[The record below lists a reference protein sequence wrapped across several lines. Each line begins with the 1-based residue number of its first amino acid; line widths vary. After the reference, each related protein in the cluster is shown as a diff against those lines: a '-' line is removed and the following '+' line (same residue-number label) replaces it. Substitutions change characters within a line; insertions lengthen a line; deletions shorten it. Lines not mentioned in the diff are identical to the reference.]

1 MNDTIPPK
9 YYGKMIRDRIPEI
22 IRNAGQVPFVST
34 VSGLEY
40 TQAAREK
47 LLEEAYELFQVTCDE
62 PKPDK
67 LLTESADVL
76 EVVLALLKQQDLGLG
91 DLLQRLEQRR
101 EERGGFEQG
110 FFLESIGQP
119 WPDQLDTDQ
128 SRFIFNSSDSS
139 SLLALVR
146 SELERSEAAWIASAF
161 YTPGIINILTHDLN
175 RFLARGGTAQVI
187 LSTMGNFTAPEYIE
201 HLRDFIP
208 GLALRVYHPPGTP
221 FNQSPNRNFHLK
233 AYLFRHRTGKG
244 SAIIGSSNLTEAGFL
259 NNIEWNYY
267 TSGEVNLPL
276 AEHGRTLWQTAVA
289 EYSALWDGQCTVAD
303 EAFLSGYRERYRQ
316 RQITAPNALFTD
328 KAGYG
333 QPHSWQA
340 AHSEYGEQLS
350 SDSPAMRTE
359 QPSITPNAAQAA
371 ALQRLQAL
379 RDRGARAAA
388 VIAATGVGKTYLA
401 ALDFAQSGKEKILFI
416 VHRENILR
424 KASKSFMD
432 VLGKGANVAVYSGTS
447 RTPDHGATAVFAM
460 IQTLSRKANLQRFHP
475 GEFDYIVVDEF
486 HHAEAPSYRKV
497 IDYFQP
503 EFLLGLT
510 ATPERMDGGNVLRLC
525 ENTIA
530 YELRLLEA
538 VDRGLLAPFQYFAV
552 HDPTDYEQIAW
563 KRTDYDEEQLNKAL
577 MTDTRT
583 AIIAHNL
590 RRFLPYT
597 GKIKALAFCSSVQH
611 AIYTAKRLTVD
622 HGLPSLALVGTSSE
636 QEREAAMR
644 RLEDEQDPLNILC
657 CVDIFNEGVDI
668 PKLSHV
674 LFLRPTQS
682 FTIFLQQLGR
692 GLRTAPHKEQLV
704 VIDFVGNFK
713 KSHVAP
719 LALAGFTSV
728 QDYIQRYNGR
738 ETGNTLF
745 QRLPKGCFLSP
756 DLEVQKVWQH
766 SIRGIIE
773 RMPLKDRLLA
783 LYADIKQDLGGG
795 SPTLM
800 DFFAHSPDADPKPF
814 IDHFGSWLKTKQ
826 TADDLVQGEN
836 QVMGTPAERFLEYL
850 ENDMNPSKSYKMVVL
865 KTILNL
871 PGSTWNVTDIARGFL
886 NYYLHHRERI
896 VDYDDLA
903 NAEDKG
909 TFPLRRVERKLMEMP
924 LKFLSNKEKDWFILD
939 RDNKSFSIREELAA
953 QWPDTTVRGLMKDR
967 VEYNLARY
975 FYRKQ
980 RSLVE

>member
-1 MNDTIPPK
+1 MNDAIPPK

-47 LLEEAYELFQVTCDE
+47 LLEEAHELFQVSCAE
-62 PKPDK
+62 QQPDK
-67 LLTESADVL
+67 LLAESADVL
-76 EVVLALLKQQDLGLG
+76 EVILALLKQQGLGLE
-91 DLLQRLEQRR
+91 DLLQKLEQRR

-110 FFLESIGQP
+110 FFLESVGQP
-119 WPDQLDTDQ
+119 WPDQLDTEQ

-139 SLLALVR
+139 SLLSLVR
-146 SELERSEAAWIASAF
+146 SELERSDAAWIASAF

-221 FNQSPNRNFHLK
+221 YNQSPNRNFHLK
-233 AYLFRHRTGKG
+233 AYLFRHGTGKG

-267 TSGEVNLPL
+267 SSGEVNLPL
-276 AEHGRTLWQTAVA
+276 AEHGRTLWQSAVA
-289 EYSALWDGQCTVAD
+289 EYSALWDGQCTVAGED
-303 EAFLSGYRERYRQ
+303 FLAGYRERYRQ
-316 RQITAPNALFTD
+316 RQITPPNTLFAE

-333 QPHSWQA
+333 QPPSWPTA
-340 AHSEYGEQLS
+340 PTEYGKQIS
-350 SDSPAMRTE
+350 PDSPATHTE
-359 QPSITPNAAQAA
+359 QPFITPNTAQAD
-371 ALQRLQAL
+371 ALRRLQAL
-379 RDRGARAAA
+379 RERGARSAA
-388 VIAATGVGKTYLA
+388 VIAATGIGKTYLA

-416 VHRENILR
+416 AHRENILR
-424 KASKSFMD
+424 KAGQSFVD
-432 VLGKGANVAVYSGTS
+432 VLGKGLNVAVYSGSS
-447 RTPDHGATAVFAM
+447 RNPDQGATAVFAM
-460 IQTLSRKANLQRFHP
+460 IQTLSRKANLQRFDP

-486 HHAEAPSYRKV
+486 HRAEAPSYRKV

-510 ATPERMDGGNVLRLC
+510 ATPERMDGGDVLRLC
-525 ENTIA
+525 DNTIA
-530 YELRLLEA
+530 YELRLLDA

-563 KRTDYDEEQLNKAL
+563 KRTDYDEEQLDKAL

-611 AIYTAKRLTVD
+611 ARYTAQRLTKD
-622 HGLPSLALVGTSSE
+622 HGLPSLSLVGDSTE

-668 PKLSHV
+668 PRLSHV

-692 GLRTAPHKEQLV
+692 GLRTAPHKDQLV

-713 KSHVAP
+713 KAHVAP
-719 LALAGFTSV
+719 LALAGFTSL
-728 QDYIQRYNGR
+728 QDYIQRYNGS
-738 ETGNTLF
+738 ETANTLL

-773 RMPLKDRLLA
+773 RLPLKDRLLA

-826 TADDLVQGEN
+826 AAEDLVQDEAKI
-836 QVMGTPAERFLEYL
+836 MGTPAERFLEYL
-850 ENDMNPSKSYKMVVL
+850 ETELNPNKSYKMVVL
-865 KTILNL
+865 KTILDM
-871 PGSTWNVTDIARGFL
+871 PGSSWTVTDIAQGFL
-886 NYYLHHRERI
+886 DYFLRHRERI
-896 VDYDDLA
+896 VDYDELA
-903 NAEDKG
+903 KASDPVA
-909 TFPLRRVERKLMEMP
+909 FPLHRVERKLMEMP
-924 LKFLSNKEKDWFILD
+924 LKFLSNKEDDWFVLNRKERKFMVKDIL
-939 RDNKSFSIREELAA
+939 KA
-953 QWPDTTVRGLMKDR
+953 QWSGDKLSDLIRDR
-967 VEYNLARY
+967 VVYTLAKY
-975 FYRKQ
+975 FYTSRFF
-980 RSLVE
+980 L